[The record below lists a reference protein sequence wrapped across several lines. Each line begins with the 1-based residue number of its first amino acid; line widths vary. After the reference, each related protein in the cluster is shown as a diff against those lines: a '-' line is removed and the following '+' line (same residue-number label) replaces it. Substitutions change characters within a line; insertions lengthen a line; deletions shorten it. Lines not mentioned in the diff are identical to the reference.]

1 MGPIADRTQEH
12 LGQSD
17 RAISFYR
24 RMLRAAIDEAEKGAR
39 PLMVLDAQSAPRITG
54 PAAIDGIGPTDDWQ
68 GYWQKT
74 DASKRQAAS
83 WANGR

>member
-1 MGPIADRTQEH
+1 MGTIQDRTREH

-17 RAISFYR
+17 KAITAYR
-24 RMLRAAIDEAEKGAR
+24 RLLRQAIEDTRSGGKL
-39 PLMVLDAQSAPRITG
+39 LMVLDACSAPNLTG
-54 PAAIDGIGPTDDWQ
+54 PAAIDGIGPSDDWQ

-74 DASKRQAAS
+74 DLTKRKAAS